1 MQIRVW
7 VRVRCG
13 DPAIFDKVGCGYG
26 EIHLLINHYL
36 YFLYIANRFFFF
48 FKIIVNIYQFKSLVG
63 NKVRD

>member
-7 VRVRCG
+7 VQVRCG

-48 FKIIVNIYQFKSLVG
+48 SYNGKHIPI
-63 NKVRD
+63 